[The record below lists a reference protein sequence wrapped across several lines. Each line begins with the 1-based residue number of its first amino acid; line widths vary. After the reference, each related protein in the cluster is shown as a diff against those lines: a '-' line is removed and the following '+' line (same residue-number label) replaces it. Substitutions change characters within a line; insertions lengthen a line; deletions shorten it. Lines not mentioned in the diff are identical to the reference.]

1 MNVTIY
7 SKRLITGDGPTREIL
22 VKKPELVHRVEFRFG
37 VRFLVCKII
46 KNKKILRIITSFYV
60 ANIKQMQGVFQN
72 LTWTTWDV
80 DLDSVHLLINHRFYL
95 DLHFKTYRYFNE
107 HNIQHYPFVFGKM
120 AQRVF
125 DQPPIIDSKTG

>member
-1 MNVTIY
+1 
-7 SKRLITGDGPTREIL
+7 
-22 VKKPELVHRVEFRFG
+22 
-37 VRFLVCKII
+37 
-46 KNKKILRIITSFYV
+46 
-60 ANIKQMQGVFQN
+60 MQGVFQN

-120 AQRVF
+120 ARRVLN
-125 DQPPIIDSKTG
+125 QPPIIDSKTGSKTISSFQNPIIRNPSCLIS